1 MVLKDY
7 HQGMRLIAPRRNEL
21 EADLLKQALS
31 ASDSDLPERQSIAR
45 QAFKKA
51 RNLDKECCVALKSLS
66 PLTAHG
72 FLYSRAWRKWNAA
85 AGIPI
90 RILTP

>member
-1 MVLKDY
+1 LKDY

-31 ASDSDLPERQSIAR
+31 ATDSDLPERQSVAH
-45 QAFKKA
+45 QAFEKA
-51 RNLDKECCVALKSLS
+51 RNLDKECRVALKSLS
-66 PLTAHG
+66 SVKAQG
-72 FLYSRAWRKWNAA
+72 FLYSHAWRKWNAA

-90 RILTP
+90 RILTS